1 MVRLDKKYISFFYMA
16 LGLILISI
24 SINVFFV
31 PNDIVSGGISGVGI
45 VLNRIFGIPVSVSNI
60 VLNIPLFAAAYFV
73 MGKKYIAKS
82 AVCTVLLSVV
92 LQAVSVLPVFKGDL
106 AISVIYG
113 AVFDGAGIGFVLRS
127 MTSTGGVDLLAATIH
142 KIKPYISMGAIMFA
156 ANAAV
161 IILGFYVFGT
171 EKALYAVIATFISSK
186 TADVVLEGLAFSKAA
201 VIISEKSR
209 EIAQKIMT
217 ELGRGVTSLD
227 GRGMFTGDE
236 KNVLFCVFG
245 YKETQVLKEIVRNID
260 KKAFIIVT
268 DVKEVMG
275 EGFKEFNKE
284 I

>member
-1 MVRLDKKYISFFYMA
+1 
-16 LGLILISI
+16 
-24 SINVFFV
+24 
-31 PNDIVSGGISGVGI
+31 
-45 VLNRIFGIPVSVSNI
+45 
-60 VLNIPLFAAAYFV
+60 
-73 MGKKYIAKS
+73 
-82 AVCTVLLSVV
+82 
-92 LQAVSVLPVFKGDL
+92 
-106 AISVIYG
+106 
-113 AVFDGAGIGFVLRS
+113 
-127 MTSTGGVDLLAATIH
+127 
-142 KIKPYISMGAIMFA
+142 MGAIMFA
-156 ANAAV
+156 ANATV

-227 GRGMFTGDE
+227 GRGMFTGNE